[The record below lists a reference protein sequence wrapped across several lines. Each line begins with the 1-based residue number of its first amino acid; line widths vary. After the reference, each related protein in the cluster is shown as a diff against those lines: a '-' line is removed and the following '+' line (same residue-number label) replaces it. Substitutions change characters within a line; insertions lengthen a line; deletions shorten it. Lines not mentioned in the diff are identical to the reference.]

1 MRKREIEK
9 ERVSKGVCVSIQQQR
24 SSIMRPLS
32 SVTSRQLFI
41 CSVFVSVYGVR
52 VSPRVCVCPRR
63 SETACVCVH
72 NPCNLYIISIIH
84 THGTATAQL
93 LCMCS
98 VCVCACVC
106 PPLSLAP
113 VSRALSLHGAL
124 RQHNAVH
131 LLGVF
136 VCVHACVH
144 VSVHVH
150 VCACS

>member
-72 NPCNLYIISIIH
+72 NPCNIYIIH

-93 LCMCS
+93 LCMCL

-106 PPLSLAP
+106 VHLSLSLLSLA
-113 VSRALSLHGAL
+113 LSLSTEPCDSTTL
-124 RQHNAVH
+124 FICSVY
-131 LLGVF
+131 LS
-136 VCVHACVH
+136 VCMR
-144 VSVHVH
+144 
-150 VCACS
+150 VCM